1 MLAEWHI
8 TPDYIVSNWTEELL
22 ELMVKKLVERKQ
34 RETGQVESVKPMSN
48 DRVVSDEALF
58 GQLGRKIKRVK

>member
-1 MLAEWHI
+1 LLAEWHI

-34 RETGQVESVKPMSN
+34 RESDAISGKTSAPVESLETTSRGMVK
-48 DRVVSDEALF
+48 VVK
-58 GQLGRKIKRVK
+58 GKK